1 MGVRMTNLPV
11 PVPAQET
18 PGVLITSALWNAQ
31 VFNGLTFTL
40 NRPLFSG
47 YQATAQS
54 LAATSWTSLN
64 IDTEVVDSY
73 NGHSTTTNPSRY
85 MPVVPGTYLVI
96 GTVGFAGLATGYR
109 RIRLMLNGALIKGT
123 GSHIGAPGDT
133 NVVALTTATFVACNG
148 TTDYI
153 EVQASAGSAVSTTA
167 NTDFTS
173 SLRVIWISN

>member
-1 MGVRMTNLPV
+1 MTNLPV

-31 VFNGLTFTL
+31 VFNGLTYML
-40 NRPLFSG
+40 NRPMFSG

-54 LAATSWTSLN
+54 LTSGIWAALN
-64 IDTEVVDSY
+64 IDTEVVDNY

-85 MPVVPGTYLVI
+85 TPGVPGTYLVI
-96 GTVGFAGLATGYR
+96 GTVGFAGSATGYR
-109 RIRLMLNGALIKGT
+109 RVRLMLNGSLIKGT

-133 NVVALTTATFVACNG
+133 NTVGLTTATFVACNG
-148 TTDYI
+148 TSDYI
-153 EVQASAGSAVSTTA
+153 EVQASAGAAVNTTA
-167 NTDFTS
+167 NTDFAP